1 MELKG
6 LFTDTFNRL
15 EKTLDLRSRRHD
27 LIASNIANK
36 DTPGYKAFDLIVK
49 EEIQNSDAGQNL
61 ELARTHPMHIKAKMV
76 KQDDFHLKRLE
87 KTPFASGDDGNSVDL
102 DKEMGKLSENN
113 LMYNVTAHILSKRII
128 GLKTAIQ
135 GGKK

>member
-36 DTPGYKAFDLIVK
+36 DTPGYKAFDLVVK
-49 EEIQNSDAGQNL
+49 EEIQNLDAGQNL
-61 ELARTHPMHIKAKMV
+61 ELARTHPMHIKAKMG
-76 KQDDFHLKRLE
+76 KQDVFHLKRLE
-87 KTPFASGDDGNSVDL
+87 KTPFTSGDDENSVDL